1 MLNDLKMEEYYVA
14 YLDLLGSKKRI
25 EDDDQNNTDKWL
37 RAIKDIYDQTCELIK
52 IREDYFRNMESGV
65 SDIPPEY
72 QDRARELVRNM
83 KACPIEIKIFSDNI
97 IFAIKVPTDAMYKR
111 FNISS
116 LYSIVSH
123 FQALSLC
130 KYHWMLRG
138 GITCGKLHIEKDY
151 FIWGKSLI
159 DAHALEGKSGSPP
172 QIRVDDKF
180 VRMHKDLFSND
191 YYKYNFINSPL
202 SQNEEGIYFVGYE
215 TVILDQSNL
224 FHNDGEQW
232 LTYFQKTLSEM
243 LKEHESDESIIQKV
257 RWAIDYHNKV
267 CTERNADDFKVEG

>member
-1 MLNDLKMEEYYVA
+1 MEEYYVA

-25 EDDDQNNTDKWL
+25 EDDDENNTDIWL
-37 RAIKDIYDQTCELIK
+37 KAIENIYRETLEQISTLEDN
-52 IREDYFRNMESGV
+52 IRGMEARV
-65 SDIPPEY
+65 SEITPEY
-72 QDRARELVRNM
+72 QGRVRELIREM
-83 KACPIEIKIFSDNI
+83 KASPIETKIFSDNI
-97 IFAIKVPTDAMYKR
+97 IFAIKVPNDARYKR
-111 FNISS
+111 YYIGR
-116 LYSIVSH
+116 LYSIVSY
-123 FQALSLC
+123 FQTLSLC

-138 GITCGKLHIEKDY
+138 GITCGKLHVEKDY

-191 YYKYNFINSPL
+191 YHKYNFINSPL